1 MNENQ
6 GAKGGRQDR
15 KRVFKIKAFYINKI
29 KELNKNEKFK
39 KKLKKKKL
47 LELQILIHIIIKI
60 IFSNERK
67 KETKNKIVNKKESI
81 KPKKEKKEKETK
93 KDILEDIV
101 LITLAPV
108 ALINDN
114 KNIKIS
120 NKKII
125 SNIKNKVKEK
135 KSSKEKRTNKEIVI
149 EDNKSIEKSNEQKIN
164 TIEVLEVLDIE
175 KSNKKIDKLDN
186 TKKELEKYK
195 NNRIV
200 NLYEDKFKEI
210 RLDLKN
216 LNYEYNLIEESYDH
230 VKEKNDADEILKRL
244 DVLIDKI
251 KKLKSKLD
259 IPNSD
264 KYENSYI
271 YELVDNYVRDFDN
284 NKAVSSVKSSD
295 LYIEIS
301 KKIKELEI
309 ERDYLKKKTEK
320 KKQQLS
326 IDEEKMKKIHK
337 EKEKMDNYSDKLKE
351 FTKKADEDLKKI
363 NEKLEKNIELDQEI
377 INNLHQANNT
387 SRNLLLLIGAEM
399 MIPTA
404 SSAKKVAVASTVGIY
419 LINKIFR
426 KDKYKNKLKEEIS
439 AIDYSKQIEA
449 SLTSISK
456 TISRLDDN
464 IYDVGNLIYMLET
477 EYNAYSDSRYKEL
490 LNNLYSIKNKIEEK
504 RDNLIRIE
512 KETNKSLNKNNQ
524 KIKVLEENM

>member
-6 GAKGGRQDR
+6 GAKGGKQDR
-15 KRVFKIKAFYINKI
+15 KRVFKIKAYYINKI

-47 LELQILIHIIIKI
+47 LELQILIPILLKLL
-60 IFSNERK
+60 FFNERK
-67 KETKNKIVNKKESI
+67 KETNKKIVNKKESI
-81 KPKKEKKEKETK
+81 KHKKDKKEKETK

-114 KNIKIS
+114 KKIKIS

-125 SNIKNKVKEK
+125 NNIKNNIKEK
-135 KSSKEKRTNKEIVI
+135 TTIKEKVI
-149 EDNKSIEKSNEQKIN
+149 EENKSIEKQKEHKKN
-164 TIEVLEVLDIE
+164 TVEVLELIDID
-175 KSNKKIDKLDN
+175 KSNKKIDELDN
-186 TKKELEKYK
+186 NKELEKYK

-200 NLYEDKFKEI
+200 DLYEDKFKEI

-251 KKLKSKLD
+251 KELKSKLD

-337 EKEKMDNYSDKLKE
+337 EKEKIDNYSDKLKE
-351 FTKKADEDLKKI
+351 FTKNAEEDLKKI
-363 NEKLEKNIELDQEI
+363 NKKLEKNIELDQEI
-377 INNLHQANNT
+377 INNLNQANNT

-399 MIPTA
+399 MIPTV

-426 KDKYKNKLKEEIS
+426 KDKYKNKLKNEIS
-439 AIDYSKQIEA
+439 SIDYSKQIEA
-449 SLTSISK
+449 SLTSINK

-464 IYDVGNLIYMLET
+464 IYEVSNLIYMLET
-477 EYNAYSDSRYKEL
+477 EYNAYTDSRYNEL